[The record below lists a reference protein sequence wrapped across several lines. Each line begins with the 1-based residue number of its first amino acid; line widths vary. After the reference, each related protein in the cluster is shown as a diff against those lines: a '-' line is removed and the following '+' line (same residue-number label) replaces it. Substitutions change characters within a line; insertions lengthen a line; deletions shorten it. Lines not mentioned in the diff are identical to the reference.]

1 MYYAPYTPPSYENQ
15 AYADGKPFNVYANIS
30 TEGNYVSK
38 SKWSHAYSLGI
49 NYRYGDNFGKG
60 RYGTAGKNETMLSVG
75 DSRSGMRDYNYRDN
89 VLATTQ
95 YALYIQDNITKMF
108 ANKHILRANIG
119 LRYDI
124 QNSAATFTKD
134 EYILSGG
141 QIYNKRWV
149 GLTSK
154 APSLNQLYTD
164 PDILTYY

>member
-1 MYYAPYTPPSYENQ
+1 
-15 AYADGKPFNVYANIS
+15 
-30 TEGNYVSK
+30 
-38 SKWSHAYSLGI
+38 
-49 NYRYGDNFGKG
+49 
-60 RYGTAGKNETMLSVG
+60 MLSVG

-124 QNSAATFTKD
+124 QNSASTFSPRVNTSYQMGKFT
-134 EYILSGG
+134 IRGG
-141 QIYNKRWV
+141 V

-154 APSLNQLYTD
+154 APSLNQLYTG
-164 PDILTYY
+164 PGILICYWVIIGYPAIIVRLLCKR

>member
-1 MYYAPYTPPSYENQ
+1 
-15 AYADGKPFNVYANIS
+15 
-30 TEGNYVSK
+30 
-38 SKWSHAYSLGI
+38 
-49 NYRYGDNFGKG
+49 
-60 RYGTAGKNETMLSVG
+60 MLSVG

-124 QNSAATFTKD
+124 QNSAATFSPRMNTS
-134 EYILSGG
+134 YQAGRFTIRGG
-141 QIYNKRWV
+141 V

-154 APSLNQLYTD
+154 APSLNQLYTGPRYFD
-164 PDILTYY
+164 MLLGDYRLPGYYSAAIMQTVVTPVIIQS